1 MFGSIMFFHSY
12 FRVPLIIEVW
22 HKDSMAG
29 NVLIGVSSASLA
41 TVLAADKVQVLSQ
54 VKKTLLFDTCFVS
67 SNKMG
72 STHILASFL
81 VILPVTLVKHLD

>member
-1 MFGSIMFFHSY
+1 MFLHSY

-22 HKDSMAG
+22 HKDNMAG
-29 NVLIGVSSASLA
+29 NVLIGASSASLA

>member
-22 HKDSMAG
+22 HKDNMAG

-54 VKKTLLFDTCFVS
+54 VKKLCYLIHVLCQVTRWEVPIS
-67 SNKMG
+67 W
-72 STHILASFL
+72 L
-81 VILPVTLVKHLD
+81 VF